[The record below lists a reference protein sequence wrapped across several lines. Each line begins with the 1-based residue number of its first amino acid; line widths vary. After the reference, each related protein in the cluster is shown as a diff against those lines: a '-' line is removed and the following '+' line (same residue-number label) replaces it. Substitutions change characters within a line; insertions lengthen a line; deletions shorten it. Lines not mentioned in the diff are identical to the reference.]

1 MAKHETCLLFNSTN
15 EMQKVSNSIDYYIN
29 NFGGISKVLGEVKFE
44 VWYNKQLD
52 SGKTAN
58 EINET
63 IKNLSADETNELI
76 YNIFNKSPKVITEKN
91 FTVTLEE
98 LKTNNVLVKT
108 MFNNNNFAVKYDKNI
123 KTEND
128 LIKHCLNEYLK
139 NYLNNVNFNYDKKG
153 IATYANNDVSTSKS
167 LKNAV
172 QDLTDAYNLYKTTVN
187 SYRDEQVN
195 LQQLSVDNVQ
205 DFINELL
212 SNSDF
217 RQFVRDIDAQIQKPK
232 QNSIWQKI
240 LNAIKNFFSI
250 NNKQPYTIEHKAI
263 HAVNILLNDINVKA
277 IDDIQNDKKT
287 TTISDIND
295 IFTNVISVKGN
306 TKLNADNTLTLTNS
320 NYNLYQGQIVKI
332 KVAENNIALSN
343 IWRISNITND
353 VATLENINP
362 ENIKLYNFETQ
373 HKINNVVSSEIQ
385 NENNN
390 QNNTLNELDESI
402 RTGVWTDEQL
412 TERAYNYTV
421 KNLDKLVDDYISNA
435 GNTIDPDAIREVY
448 KPLGYTGKNVP
459 AFRKAE
465 KLLTETIF
473 EKMIDKAV
481 AEGKTS
487 MTFLTGVPGSG
498 KSSSLRNN
506 NMDLSDQGI
515 VYDAA
520 FNGSDKLIKYI
531 KKVQDR
537 GLKNVTVLA
546 VHNDAI
552 TSFTNTLNR
561 GIATGRFLSLQYFLD
576 GAFGENL
583 NKIQDIIDQCS
594 DINIIPIDN
603 SGNNGGK
610 QVTIE
615 EAINWDYNVTEE
627 LVYKL
632 LNIIE
637 DEINKGNIS
646 GEQITSVGRDVLEI
660 KELTSERVQRIAKR
674 IENKIKSNERDN
686 QGETGLSGLGV
697 NSQQSA
703 ITKNILNQILDHLKK
718 GAKVHFSAEMKEYLK
733 KHNLEDLQKAI
744 QYNEEI
750 TAIKDAAIKNGT
762 FMKAPNGETT
772 NLNERQWLQVR
783 TKAFKE
789 WFGDWENDPQN
800 ASKIVDENGEPKV
813 MWHTAKRG
821 KFEGKQIFRKGTN
834 GGKSGNG
841 IYFAFSRYKTF
852 ANIKGSY
859 TYQVFLNMRNPLTRD
874 FIKDHNLDDMYVQ
887 IGGHIIE
894 LNNLEKLVNEYGFDG
909 TFAVGALDEV
919 TVFEPNQIK
928 SATDNNGNFSLTDDD
943 IRAAWGRPSV
953 NNKMSDEEK
962 ENICTLLKTINRTGT
977 TLLDNGEGTIINQV
991 NDLSFFTTPQGEIY
1005 GFVTKD
1011 GEIYLDETVI
1021 SPEHPIHEYT
1031 HLWDRMVQQ
1040 QNPELWK
1047 RGVELM
1053 KKTSMWTDIAN
1064 DIHYGKLWE
1073 QQGITGTELE
1083 DRIASEV
1090 HARFT
1095 GEGGAKL
1102 LDQIAKE
1109 KGSEGIIAKLK
1120 DWIKE
1125 FWSTLK
1131 ATFSNWSKKDLDK
1144 LTLKDFNHMTVR
1156 DFADGVNF
1164 ENLSQQSQQSQST
1177 SVLSNLIQ
1185 PKKGV
1190 DLKKATAKAS
1200 IANKFIGFGAPNSST
1215 ALYQQQAGE
1224 YANVGDYTKDDTV
1237 FVSINGKVK
1246 NAIEYQLQTIDEA
1259 VKAIRSGARLLTDSA
1274 EYLDKSSYNTGEKL
1288 LAEHLKL
1295 IGATYQTIDIDGE
1308 KVGQWTF
1315 SAKMQATNITIAQLA
1330 DAIGNENVVTD
1341 RTIATAEL
1349 KNIRKT
1355 QQYANEYNVKEE
1367 HLQEMLDIKNAA
1379 IQNGTF
1385 MKAPNGKPSNLDER
1399 KWLQVRTKTFKE
1411 WFGDWENDPQNA
1423 SKVIDENGEP
1433 KVVYHGTNNIFYIF
1447 DKNKLGSNTGALSA
1461 KLGFFTCDDIDNSD
1475 RYRYNPKIP
1484 KSVIEDLVKQEMIKT
1499 IINETESGK
1508 KFYEEYELEKN
1519 NYIQK
1524 VTEMFNSFRKRYPT
1538 KPGHRYDWEDYTTTF
1553 EIIYPNL
1560 QISTRILDPLIKYYI
1575 TELDGFFKFHDLSKL
1590 DESAIKESKD
1600 IINFIKNNLEKIK
1613 LFSEKFKNLTF
1624 TTEEQSVIQDAMQSE
1639 QLMHE
1644 KKGTLMHLFLNIR
1657 DPKIDDDHGHMY
1669 REESYSSRMLKAIS
1683 QNKDGGII
1691 KNTHDPLATNVYY
1704 FFDPNQAKS
1713 ATDNNGDFSN
1723 TEDDIRY
1730 HKNNNDENKTLDIIK
1745 FFKTSKGDIFGFVG
1759 KDNKIYLDITM
1770 IDSNTAIHEYT
1781 HLWVDA
1787 LKRTN
1792 SKEWD
1797 HVVNLM
1803 RNIKSE
1809 SGKVLWDYVKKQ
1821 YPELKTDSEIAEEVL
1836 AHYSG
1841 EQGAIKLEK
1850 FIEKMPCTVNE
1861 KQTFFKKLKEVLES
1875 FWKQIAKMLGDI
1887 HYDTA
1892 QHVADKVLYD
1902 FANKINPN
1910 EIQKTKEEEMQKQQ
1924 EKQAQNNQSVQ
1935 QNIQNIQ
1942 SQSTANTTQQPQQP
1956 QQQEEHHYEFEM
1968 NIDDLIGNDDKQQ
1981 PATTTI
1987 ANIDPVRQ
1995 IPITISARDRLHE
2008 TMTSEQ
2014 IAYRTRFLAN
2024 VFDHVVHNLLHNDY
2038 SDAAEHFG
2046 ITEDE
2051 ANHLSDMDMIRK
2063 IGVDEIFNY
2072 IKDLMIKW
2080 KDKKIEKDPKI
2091 TNKVWF
2097 NQLINILDDV
2107 NFETLKNKALATSLI
2122 ANQSQLNKYRNGKDK
2137 IVDANTTTENEIE
2150 EEPVNI
2156 VERDNDEQNLIDDLY
2171 NADEEIVNVLQSD
2184 FEWVKSV
2191 GQDGLFK
2198 KANNQVKLL
2207 LRGIRIKYFVDGKS
2221 VPKKNDF
2228 GFSDYM
2234 DVKTMFCEIQRLNQ
2248 TAISPKQLLSRIKE
2262 KSEVNPTFEDLYD
2275 RLKPIPIKGLSG
2287 QEYKSAIK
2295 ENNRKLFLLKQLY
2308 SATNNVYLKNVD
2320 VRDYLIDTDEG
2331 VIKSDSGYPTSVFTL
2346 NMVDDGQALLDA
2358 WKADLS
2364 DKEKVKKIIDFA
2376 HDELVIN
2383 VNGEKIKVGRN
2394 YYLKKLRDIY
2404 KKYIKKTGIQ
2414 YIDKNGY
2421 RRDKLNQDRIS
2432 ILKEEIETLKEI
2444 LDVLD
2449 LKLIENNC
2457 ETTEDIWERLERH
2470 DLQYLETI
2478 EPDEIGSTLTS
2489 ELSNCLLLDCL
2500 NDGLNEYDGYDYITK
2515 GFWSTKSGVKHPVYL
2530 EWVKF
2535 ANLFGSLYTQE
2546 VEKSFFY
2553 NGKTFMS
2560 DIPPSRISD
2569 ILKILQCGDEE
2580 YINQWINENYK
2591 RVKWYGYDPKTNTF
2605 KNEFLTRVLI
2615 NREIPDICLQRFR
2628 SIAKETRVLGE
2639 VLYEKGE
2646 YEIKEVDK
2654 FTKQDFEESFAAM
2667 YKLGYS
2673 PLPPLADSGNLLY
2686 IKTRANTSSGH
2697 YNNENLYRL
2706 FTDLAEQ
2713 EIDRIAEV
2721 YRREKEV
2728 ISKNPYA
2735 KIKNYDIVRNSDGTI
2750 KTYGGAKFVFLEALN
2765 DCRVFATNDEDL
2777 GTIVTDGEK
2786 VDISVLS
2793 KKGVTQDDFK
2803 PLSEVYTSTKH
2814 HNGGLYYRI
2823 GNQYIYFSN
2832 QRRMLE
2838 FIVED
2843 VMNRYADMY
2852 VSKIQIGEN
2861 YGIRDDDGHD
2871 LYQICKDIRK
2881 RGYEISWEKEYKKD
2895 AIEYIKNYYLN
2906 QFYNFVSITQ
2916 LTVGDLAYF
2925 KEMQG
2930 NTMLDFAKRFKGVF
2944 GRTTRLAA
2952 EPNEKLRFI
2961 ILKDEEFSSEFY
2973 SEISTWCDEL
2983 VKQGTFKESDA
2994 KTIKGSLLNITN
3006 TDGQGLIS
3014 PAALADVYESM
3025 GNVSYTIIEAL
3036 RILQYDSFSHEQES
3050 KIEEVE
3056 SITKKDVDAA
3066 KQVILENI
3074 SLFCNP
3080 IKPFLQTNYIKPDET
3095 GYNKESIPLQV
3106 KNSEFLIL
3114 PLTVVGGLFSKS
3126 PKLKALYRIMGDA
3139 NIDRIQFESA
3149 IKVGSTGVIDVSQLQ
3164 DENEIYDTII
3174 NAINNDMFDKE
3185 DRLKIYQHN
3194 KEQGSNIRIFDKGNV
3209 VKSIPK
3215 MLFGIQVDT
3224 TQNDEETTYGSQLK
3238 GIAMSNLD
3246 SSQTY
3251 TIKIGNKNLELNGD
3265 EIREIFIALNKRL
3278 NKLGYDQLTKR
3289 YGIKQN
3295 DNGDYILNDKK
3306 VNDAIIKDMANGV
3319 FDETNL
3325 VDGFVLNDKNKPVVP
3340 YNEPNVEFSIYKTLA
3355 SCIKNYIFKQKVK
3368 GKTLI
3373 QASNFG
3379 VSKDLHCQF
3388 GIVVNDKKIIIND
3401 NWFQANKRKNT
3412 ELSQELG
3419 LDKYDTYLDWANVM
3433 WKSGK
3438 IYLDYIDIYTPPFDE
3453 KMREALTEEVKDK
3466 NGKVIGTHV
3475 NINKKTTIQVKD
3487 KNGNITTKEVPIL
3500 DPRLRNFIGYRIPSE
3515 ANCSIFTCRVK
3526 DFLPSLF
3533 GETVMLPA
3541 EFIAITGSD
3550 FDIDKIFTIM
3560 HEHKTTKDGRL
3571 VKVSDKSLNN
3581 VNSKDDLLNAIS
3593 NMNKQNINNML
3604 IDTMTA
3610 IFANPNT
3617 LQKTLFPSS
3626 YQTLKHRFYTLNIIN
3641 NAKEDFEEI
3650 QEKYG
3655 IDFTNIND
3663 VTNADIKI
3671 LEKINDKYSK
3681 KFDACT
3687 LETMLDIQDN
3697 NMCGKQNIGIYAVG
3711 SKLHNVLMSINTKIE
3726 RLGTIQ
3732 IATHENDELYNTT
3745 TFKHM
3750 YDREG
3755 RLITNNI
3762 KEFQASSVDNG
3773 KDPIL
3778 YMLQQNPTTAG
3789 MTNIMLLA
3797 GYTIDDI
3804 VFFFNQPA
3812 IIELTKTIQNN
3823 LTPGKSFIGLNHV
3836 VLGITEVVKNNT
3848 DNQESVDYVVNNII
3862 TDNSK
3867 STLYTD
3873 KMYESVLQDKNTT
3886 EERFVLFKT
3895 FYNIFKITDELRKIS
3910 PYIRSDNTKS
3920 ALPTNIVK
3928 TVKYLVQ
3935 MDHIRDNEIE
3945 IEGFNAGNIA
3955 DENDN
3960 SSAGFI
3966 QSYLQDGIKTP
3977 FESLIKTLQPQIYE
3991 LYLCLK
3997 QLTLGTDPGLTP
4009 LSAIKSLQKE
4019 IIKYEYR
4026 NYNWFRHNRD
4036 ITNGTF
4042 ALYFS
4047 KLKKSPDY
4055 KDYFEKNSFLRNLSV
4070 NKNNIELQTVL
4081 TADKS
4086 VLRERMIND
4095 WEDMLYYVN
4104 PKDSKD
4110 QTIPNLALELFVYC
4124 FHKSGFQTT
4133 SKSDFV
4139 QYIPTKIKEMLPGYL
4154 EYTENHYGKSITEQ
4168 NIDDFLDQYVLLC
4181 KDAIIPKIKLN
4192 KKNAKFD
4199 DYGNFKITD
4208 ENIKYKP
4215 KYLKYGKYIY
4225 KRNDNT
4231 DWYNR
4236 MKQQSLIYNS
4246 DLDIELL
4253 ESNDKDNNNKELYK
4267 TIRYGGTFKFNSTDI
4282 SDGKEKV
4289 NNMNLC

>member
-15 EMQKVSNSIDYYIN
+15 EMQKVSKSIDYVST
-29 NFGGISKVLGEVKFE
+29 FGVISRVLGEVKFE

-58 EINET
+58 EINEM
-63 IKNLSADETNELI
+63 IKNLSVDEVDELI
-76 YNIFNKSPKVITEKN
+76 YHIINKSPKTITEKN
-91 FTVTLEE
+91 FTAALEE

-108 MFNNNNFAVKYDKNI
+108 MFNNNNFTVKYDKNV

-128 LIKHCLNEYLK
+128 LIKHCLNQYLK

-232 QNSIWQKI
+232 QNIIWQKI

-250 NNKQPYTIEHKAI
+250 NNKQPYTIEHKAM
-263 HAVNILLNDINVKA
+263 HAVNILLNDVNVKA

-295 IFTNVISVKGN
+295 IFTNVILVKGN

-320 NYNLYQGQIVKI
+320 NYDLYQGQIVKI

-373 HKINNVVSSEIQ
+373 HKINNVVSSEREQ
-385 NENNN
+385 NENE
-390 QNNTLNELDESI
+390 QQTISTTIAPYYNTQITNENSKEVRGL
-402 RTGVWTDEQL
+402 VQEQFIQ
-412 TERAYNYTV
+412 RA
-421 KNLDKLVDDYISNA
+421 
-435 GNTIDPDAIREVY
+435 NTI
-448 KPLGYTGKNVP
+448 
-459 AFRKAE
+459 AE
-465 KLLTETIF
+465 KLGIKIKSISTNVGGFTFSEGEAAGQQVTELSYTFELDTQDKNKADLFASIMGEVGHEQQEAVISSNNVANKKDADALNIKIKVKNTKGVVELLRQAGFTDFTINVTKKEISLLIF
-473 EKMIDKAV
+473 SDESDNINEKQLEKETNKFINLLKDNYNGTEFKYIESRYIDKQRRK
-481 AEGKTS
+481 E
-487 MTFLTGVPGSG
+487 
-498 KSSSLRNN
+498 
-506 NMDLSDQGI
+506 I
-515 VYDAA
+515 YD
-520 FNGSDKLIKYI
+520 DY
-531 KKVQDR
+531 R
-537 GLKNVTVLA
+537 
-546 VHNDAI
+546 
-552 TSFTNTLNR
+552 R
-561 GIATGRFLSLQYFLD
+561 
-576 GAFGENL
+576 ENS
-583 NKIQDIIDQCS
+583 KIQSVTRGRKSKKTNKSNGYVEGEIRSDGKQDSRNDNNVYTEEITGKELDDYLKDSVKEILQDWGISPSEFELITKPESSDGTTTQQS
-594 DINIIPIDN
+594 DIN
-603 SGNNGGK
+603 S
-610 QVTIE
+610 
-615 EAINWDYNVTEE
+615 TE
-627 LVYKL
+627 
-632 LNIIE
+632 N
-637 DEINKGNIS
+637 
-646 GEQITSVGRDVLEI
+646 T
-660 KELTSERVQRIAKR
+660 
-674 IENKIKSNERDN
+674 
-686 QGETGLSGLGV
+686 
-697 NSQQSA
+697 QSA
-703 ITKNILNQILDHLKK
+703 ITKNIVNQLLAHLKSNK
-718 GAKVHFSAEMKEYLK
+718 FKLHFSTEMKEYLK
-733 KHNLEDLQKAI
+733 KYGIDNLQQRIDAGSQLSFAHGVKKPKDVDLYLLSNAI
-744 QYNEEI
+744 MTQANTFEHLTESLQNDIGSIVKRVIFFGDNVYLWSTENGYEFFIEKSLSINEKNYNK
-750 TAIKDAAIKNGT
+750 IKDLLDIYETDRRSENLISSIETSGNPKQRSSSFIDAIRREGNRRYI
-762 FMKAPNGETT
+762 ESSRT
-772 NLNERQWLQVR
+772 NTQ
-783 TKAFKE
+783 K
-789 WFGDWENDPQN
+789 
-800 ASKIVDENGEPKV
+800 
-813 MWHTAKRG
+813 
-821 KFEGKQIFRKGTN
+821 GKQNSNSTGIDGNYVDNTKKQEL
-834 GGKSGNG
+834 KS
-841 IYFAFSRYKTF
+841 
-852 ANIKGSY
+852 
-859 TYQVFLNMRNPLTRD
+859 
-874 FIKDHNLDDMYVQ
+874 
-887 IGGHIIE
+887 
-894 LNNLEKLVNEYGFDG
+894 
-909 TFAVGALDEV
+909 
-919 TVFEPNQIK
+919 
-928 SATDNNGNFSLTDDD
+928 
-943 IRAAWGRPSV
+943 
-953 NNKMSDEEK
+953 
-962 ENICTLLKTINRTGT
+962 
-977 TLLDNGEGTIINQV
+977 

-1011 GEIYLDETVI
+1011 GEIYLDENVI

-1053 KKTSMWTDIAN
+1053 KKTSMWTEIAN

-1125 FWSTLK
+1125 FWSKLK
-1131 ATFSNWSKKDLDK
+1131 ATFSNWSKEDLDK

-1164 ENLSQQSQQSQST
+1164 ENLSQQEQQSQPT

-1185 PKKGV
+1185 PKKSV

-1215 ALYQQQAGE
+1215 ALYQKQAGE
-1224 YANVGDYTKDDTV
+1224 YANVGNYTKDDTV

-1341 RTIATAEL
+1341 RTIATAEF

-1355 QQYANEYNVKEE
+1355 QQYANEY
-1367 HLQEMLDIKNAA
+1367 
-1379 IQNGTF
+1379 
-1385 MKAPNGKPSNLDER
+1385 
-1399 KWLQVRTKTFKE
+1399 
-1411 WFGDWENDPQNA
+1411 
-1423 SKVIDENGEP
+1423 
-1433 KVVYHGTNNIFYIF
+1433 
-1447 DKNKLGSNTGALSA
+1447 
-1461 KLGFFTCDDIDNSD
+1461 
-1475 RYRYNPKIP
+1475 
-1484 KSVIEDLVKQEMIKT
+1484 
-1499 IINETESGK
+1499 
-1508 KFYEEYELEKN
+1508 
-1519 NYIQK
+1519 
-1524 VTEMFNSFRKRYPT
+1524 
-1538 KPGHRYDWEDYTTTF
+1538 
-1553 EIIYPNL
+1553 
-1560 QISTRILDPLIKYYI
+1560 
-1575 TELDGFFKFHDLSKL
+1575 
-1590 DESAIKESKD
+1590 
-1600 IINFIKNNLEKIK
+1600 
-1613 LFSEKFKNLTF
+1613 
-1624 TTEEQSVIQDAMQSE
+1624 
-1639 QLMHE
+1639 
-1644 KKGTLMHLFLNIR
+1644 
-1657 DPKIDDDHGHMY
+1657 
-1669 REESYSSRMLKAIS
+1669 
-1683 QNKDGGII
+1683 
-1691 KNTHDPLATNVYY
+1691 
-1704 FFDPNQAKS
+1704 
-1713 ATDNNGDFSN
+1713 
-1723 TEDDIRY
+1723 
-1730 HKNNNDENKTLDIIK
+1730 NDENKTLDIIK

-1759 KDNKIYLDITM
+1759 KDNKIYLDTTM
-1770 IDSNTAIHEYT
+1770 IDSNTPIHEYT

-1803 RNIKSE
+1803 RNVKSE

-1841 EQGAIKLEK
+1841 EQGAAKLEK

-1861 KQTFFKKLKEVLES
+1861 KQTFFKKVKEVLES

-1887 HYDTA
+1887 HYQNA
-1892 QHVADKVLYD
+1892 QHVADKILYD

-1935 QNIQNIQ
+1935 QNIQNTQ
-1942 SQSTANTTQQPQQP
+1942 SQSTTNTTQQH

-1995 IPITISARDRLHE
+1995 IPLTISARDRLHE

-2024 VFDHVVHNLLHNDY
+2024 IFDHVVHNLLHNDY

-2080 KDKKIEKDPKI
+2080 KDKKIEKDPRI

-2097 NQLINILDDV
+2097 NQLVNILDDI

-2156 VERDNDEQNLIDDLY
+2156 IENDNDEKNLVDDLY

-2198 KANNQVKLL
+2198 KVNNQVKLL

-2287 QEYKSAIK
+2287 QEYKSAMK

-2346 NMVDDGQALLDA
+2346 NMVDDGQVLLDA

-2376 HDELVIN
+2376 HDELVVN

-2394 YYLKKLRDIY
+2394 YYLKKLNDIY
-2404 KKYIKKTGIQ
+2404 KKYTKKTGRQ
-2414 YIDKNGY
+2414 YYDKYGY
-2421 RRDKLNQDRIS
+2421 LTDELNRDRIS
-2432 ILKEEIETLKEI
+2432 ILKEEIEILKEI

-2449 LKLIENNC
+2449 LKLIESNC

-2478 EPDEIGSTLTS
+2478 EPDEIDSTLTS
-2489 ELSNCLLLDCL
+2489 ELSNCLLFNCL
-2500 NDGLNEYDGYDYITK
+2500 TDELNEYDGNDYITE
-2515 GFWSTKSGVKHPVYL
+2515 GSWSTKSGVKHPVYL

-2553 NGKTFMS
+2553 NGKIFMS

-2667 YKLGYS
+2667 YKQGYS

-2697 YNNENLYRL
+2697 YDNEDLYRL

-2765 DCRVFATNDEDL
+2765 DCRVFATNNEDL

-2803 PLSEVYTSTKH
+2803 PLSEVYTSIKH

-2852 VSKIQIGEN
+2852 VNKIQIGEN
-2861 YGIRDDDGHD
+2861 YGIRDDIGND
-2871 LYQICKDIRK
+2871 LYQICKDERK
-2881 RGYEISWEKEYKKD
+2881 TGYESSWGKEHKKD

-2952 EPNEKLRFI
+2952 EPNERLRFI
-2961 ILKDEEFSSEFY
+2961 TLKDEEFSSEFY
-2973 SEISTWCDEL
+2973 NEISTWCDEL
-2983 VKQGTFKESDA
+2983 VKQGIFKESDA
-2994 KTIKGSLLNITN
+2994 KTIKGSLSNITN

-3036 RILQYDSFSHEQES
+3036 RILQYDSFSHEQEA
-3050 KIEEVE
+3050 KIEEIE

-3074 SLFCNP
+3074 NLFCNP

-3114 PLTVVGGLFSKS
+3114 PLTIVGGLFSKS

-3164 DENEIYDTII
+3164 DENEIYNTII
-3174 NAINNDMFDKE
+3174 NAINNDKFDKK
-3185 DRLKIYQHN
+3185 DHLKIYQHN
-3194 KEQGSNIRIFDKGNV
+3194 KEQGSNIRISDKGNV
-3209 VKSIPK
+3209 VKTIPK

-3325 VDGFVLNDKNKPVVP
+3325 VDGFVLNDIDKPIVP

-3388 GIVVNDKKIIIND
+3388 GIVVNDEKIIIND

-3412 ELSQELG
+3412 KLSQELG
-3419 LDKYDTYLDWANVM
+3419 LDKYDTYLDWANAM

-3466 NGKVIGTHV
+3466 NGKVIGTRV

-3487 KNGNITTKEVPIL
+3487 KNGNITTKEVPVL

-3550 FDIDKIFTIM
+3550 FDIDKMFTMM

-3571 VKVSDKSLNN
+3571 VKVSDKNLND

-3593 NMNKQNINNML
+3593 NMDKQNINNML

-3655 IDFTNIND
+3655 VDFTNIND
-3663 VTNADIKI
+3663 VINADIKI

-3711 SKLHNVLMSINTKIE
+3711 SKLHNVLMSINTEIE

-3812 IIELTKTIQNN
+3812 IIELTKAIQNN
-3823 LTPGKSFIGLNHV
+3823 LTPGKSFIGLDHV
-3836 VLGITEVVKNNT
+3836 VLGITKVIENSTN
-3848 DNQESVDYVVNNII
+3848 NQESVKYSVNNII

-3873 KMYESVLQDKNTT
+3873 KMYESVLQNENTT

-3920 ALPTNIVK
+3920 ALPTNITK

-4047 KLKKSPDY
+4047 KLKKSPEY

-4095 WEDMLYYVN
+4095 WEDMLYYIN

-4192 KKNAKFD
+4192 KKNSEFD
-4199 DYGNFKITD
+4199 DYGNFRITN

-4236 MKQQSLIYNS
+4236 MKQQLLIYNS

-4253 ESNDKDNNNKELYK
+4253 ESNDKDNNSKELYK